1 MANEDGRQQQQQ
13 QQQEEEIASK
23 AHADVHQDEESA
35 AREGESY
42 KLKIF
47 RGDNEGGSEV
57 EYEIPAVPGMVVLDA
72 VLYVQAHQA
81 GDLAVRWNC
90 KAAHC
95 GSCSAEINGKPKLLC
110 KSRVEEYEGQEIR
123 VHPLQAFPVIKD
135 LVSDV
140 SFNYEVSR
148 STIPFKSDEQAPFI
162 MYEEDVE
169 RLYEPKKCIEC
180 FMCQDVC
187 HVLRVHHKH
196 DEFIGPRFFVRNQW
210 LEMHPKDTQ
219 SRLRYLKEERGG
231 LGYCNITKCCT
242 EVCPVDIHITDNSII
257 PLKERVADEYYDPA
271 KWLMRKIRGRRS
283 PKTGAVIGRNGNR
296 NGG

>member
-1 MANEDGRQQQQQ
+1 MTENNGQGEAY
-13 QQQEEEIASK
+13 K
-23 AHADVHQDEESA
+23 AYADVHQDELEA
-35 AREGESY
+35 ASGTV

-47 RGDNEGGSEV
+47 RGAAEGGEEV
-57 EYEIPAVPGMVVLDA
+57 EYETPHVEGMVVLDA
-72 VLYVQAHQA
+72 VLNIQAEQA
-81 GDLAVRWNC
+81 TDLAVRWNC

-110 KSRVEEYEGQEIR
+110 KTRIEEYEGQEIR
-123 VHPLQAFPVIKD
+123 VQPLQAFPVIKD

-140 SFNYEVSR
+140 SWNYEVSR
-148 STIPFKSDEQAPFI
+148 SITPFTTDEQAPFI

-187 HVLRVHHKH
+187 HVLRTHNKH
-196 DEFIGPRFFVRNQW
+196 PEFAGPRFMCRVQW
-210 LEMHPKDTQ
+210 LEMHPKDTE
-219 SRLRYLKEERGG
+219 SRLQYLKEGRGG
-231 LGYCNITKCCT
+231 VQYCNITKCCT
-242 EVCPVDIHITDNSII
+242 EVCPVGINITDNSII

-271 KWLMRKIRGRRS
+271 RWLMRKIRGRRS
-283 PKTGAVIGRNGNR
+283 PKSGAVRG

>member
-1 MANEDGRQQQQQ
+1 MSDRTNITD
-13 QQQEEEIASK
+13 IAEM
-23 AHADVHQDEESA
+23 AHAPAYNDDA
-35 AREGESY
+35 ANTGETRT
-42 KLKIF
+42 LQIF
-47 RGDNEGGSEV
+47 RGDGEGGSLV
-57 EYEIPAVPGMVVLDA
+57 PYEIELIEGMVVLDA
-72 VLYVQAHQA
+72 VLKIQAEQA

-110 KSRVEEYEGQEIR
+110 KSRVEEYDGQEIK
-123 VHPLQAFPVIKD
+123 VMPLQAFPVVKD

-140 SFNYEVSR
+140 SWNYGVSAQIQPFN
-148 STIPFKSDEQAPFI
+148 PGKEQAPFT

-187 HVLRVHHKH
+187 HVLRTHHKH
-196 DEFIGPRFFVRNQW
+196 PEFAGPRFFVRTQW
-210 LEMHPKDTQ
+210 LEMHPMDENN
-219 SRLRYLKEERGG
+219 RLQFLKEGRGG
-231 LGYCNITKCCT
+231 VQYCNITKCCS

-271 KWLMRKIRGRRS
+271 KWLMRKIRGNR
-283 PKTGAVIGRNGNR
+283 RNGSANG
-296 NGG
+296 NGGTRASHKRAEIRTNG

>member
-1 MANEDGRQQQQQ
+1 MSENNGQGEAY
-13 QQQEEEIASK
+13 K
-23 AHADVHQDEESA
+23 AYADVHQDELEA
-35 AREGESY
+35 ATGTV

-47 RGDNEGGSEV
+47 RGDAEGGEEV
-57 EYEIPAVPGMVVLDA
+57 EYETPGVEGMVVLDA
-72 VLYVQAHQA
+72 VLNIQAEQA
-81 GDLAVRWNC
+81 TDLAVRWNC

-95 GSCSAEINGKPKLLC
+95 GSCSAEVNGKPKLLC
-110 KSRVEEYEGQEIR
+110 KTRVDEYEGEIR
-123 VHPLQAFPVIKD
+123 VHPLRAFPVIKD

-140 SFNYEVSR
+140 SWNYEVSR
-148 STIPFKSDEQAPFI
+148 SIRPFTTDEQAPFI

-187 HVLRVHHKH
+187 HVLRTHHKH
-196 DEFIGPRFFVRNQW
+196 PEFAGPRFMCRVQW
-210 LEMHPKDTQ
+210 LEMHPKDTE
-219 SRLRYLKEERGG
+219 SRLEFLKEGRGG
-231 LGYCNITKCCT
+231 VGFCNITKCCT

-257 PLKERVADEYYDPA
+257 PLKERVADEYFDPA

-283 PKTGAVIGRNGNR
+283 PKTGAPIGRDGRR